1 MVVLNLMYDIVLK
14 IPNNFGHK
22 IAFEE
27 PMMRWLGGSTM
38 VFAVD
43 YEQRR
48 GYPTVCAILSYT
60 TPDFTIFRSEYIA
73 KSEEA
78 DLRYS
83 DETKVLFKDIVK
95 RHVLEFEHLNGVG
108 VSKVV
113 VLRDGVSEM
122 QKKFIQTSEVA
133 FFTETF
139 AELGRDGVQ
148 LLFLTADKRVS
159 TKIFEFNRR
168 ENKLNHLEA
177 GIYVDRDIVKD
188 GRPSFYLNAS
198 NNRMSKCCFYEVL
211 YPQTLNPADFDSL
224 MSLVFKLSFMYFHG
238 YNIANIATPGLLKY
252 AQKKATHYSILN
264 SLKLDA
270 DEGRDIYD
278 TRPGDLKRKRVMN

>member
-1 MVVLNLMYDIVLK
+1 M
-14 IPNNFGHK
+14 
-22 IAFEE
+22 
-27 PMMRWLGGSTM
+27 
-38 VFAVD
+38 
-43 YEQRR
+43 
-48 GYPTVCAILSYT
+48 
-60 TPDFTIFRSEYIA
+60 
-73 KSEEA
+73 
-78 DLRYS
+78 
-83 DETKVLFKDIVK
+83 LFKDIVK

-198 NNRMSKCCFYEVL
+198 NNRMS
-211 YPQTLNPADFDSL
+211 
-224 MSLVFKLSFMYFHG
+224 
-238 YNIANIATPGLLKY
+238 
-252 AQKKATHYSILN
+252 
-264 SLKLDA
+264 
-270 DEGRDIYD
+270 
-278 TRPGDLKRKRVMN
+278 